1 MIIAGNEKERCFM
14 MLPGKFFDDVFDFE
28 APTISTPKERMECD
42 IYEEDGKYV
51 VEASVYGFNKEDIK
65 IETEDGSIIITA
77 EKNEDFKDSDNK
89 KYIRRERHSSSKI
102 QRAFY
107 LGDIDESSIKASF
120 NNGVLIIEASKKEI
134 ESNRKT
140 IDID

>member
-1 MIIAGNEKERCFM
+1 M
-14 MLPGKFFDDVFDFE
+14 MLPDRFFDDMFLD
-28 APTISTPKERMECD
+28 TPRASKERMDCD

-51 VEASVYGFNKEDIK
+51 VEASVYGFDKNDIK

-77 EKNEDFKDSDNK
+77 EKNEDEVDNSNK
-89 KYIRRERHSSSKI
+89 KYLRRERHSSSSI

-120 NNGVLIIEASKKEI
+120 NNGVLKIEASKKEV
-134 ESNRKT
+134 ESNRKQ